1 MGKQYTRI
9 FWFSLLLMSSNV
21 MNYSAYFGNQQF
33 TSSQLV
39 FVQCNTALQ
48 VHWDWA
54 WTMQD
59 YVIESCTNG
68 LTIVGGVCFGIP
80 NIISWSNMKLT

>member
-1 MGKQYTRI
+1 MGNCIQIYLFLSHGPNLTRY
-9 FWFSLLLMSSNV
+9 FD
-21 MNYSAYFGNQQF
+21 SAYFGNQQF

-39 FVQCNTALQ
+39 FVNCNTALQ

-68 LTIVGGVCFGIP
+68 LTIVGGVRNKPVSDPLFEKKG
-80 NIISWSNMKLT
+80 